1 MYNSEKYKE
10 YYSKVKDKKIKYTI
24 EYTKK
29 RIKED
34 PEYKFRHMLGIK
46 MATFIRSIKGS
57 NDFLGCDIINFINH
71 IEKQFTPEMN
81 WNNHGIIWELDHIKP
96 ISSFKLSDL
105 EEQQKCFHYS
115 NLRPLM
121 KNMNRIKLNKYDKK

>member
-10 YYSKVKDKKIKYTI
+10 YYSKIKQKKISKTI

-34 PEYKFRHMLGIK
+34 PEYKLRHTLGTK
-46 MATFIRSIKGS
+46 MTSFIRSIKNS
-57 NDFLGCDIINFINH
+57 NVFLGCDIITFINH
-71 IEKQFTPEMN
+71 IEKQFTSEMS
-81 WNNHGIIWELDHIKP
+81 WDNHGIVWEVDHIKP

-105 EEQQKCFHYS
+105 EQQKQCFHYT
-115 NLRPLM
+115 NLQPLIKD
-121 KNMNRIKLNKYDKK
+121 KNRTKLNKYDEK